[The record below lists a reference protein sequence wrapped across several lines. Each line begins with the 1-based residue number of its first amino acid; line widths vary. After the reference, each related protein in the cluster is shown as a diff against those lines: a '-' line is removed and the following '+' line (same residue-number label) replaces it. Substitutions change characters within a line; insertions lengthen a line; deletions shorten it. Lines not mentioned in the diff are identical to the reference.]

1 MSELW
6 RQTWTMFFMGMGGVL
21 LFLVLLVAVL
31 RAVSRWF
38 MHKPPE
44 ASDIVAPS
52 NRGKTWLIRLVIAG
66 CVAMVAWLIAQG
78 TAGSMGLALKDVAYS
93 TGVATFLK
101 SGGWKPL
108 LMVVIGSVLLYLAV
122 AKNYEPMLLIPIG
135 FGAIFANTPGAGM
148 VSHDGFLSIIFTA
161 GIQNELLPILI
172 FMGIGALSDF
182 GPLLAN
188 PRLALLGGAAQLGVF
203 GTLLGVVALNWI
215 PGLHFDLKEACSI
228 AIIGGADGPTS
239 IYLSS
244 RYAPHYMGAIMVAAY
259 SYMAMVPLIQPPVMR
274 LLTTHKERCIR
285 MKMHREVGTRERIF
299 FPVMVMILC
308 VLLLPTAM
316 PLLGSL
322 AFGNFIKECGVADRL
337 AKALQNEVMNIATI
351 LLGLGVGMQLEAVKF
366 LAPTT
371 LAILGLGF
379 AAFVIGSGGGV
390 IFAKIM
396 NAVSPSNPV
405 NPLIGSAGVS
415 AFPMAARVSQRMGQE
430 SDPCN
435 HLIFHALGANVAGQI
450 GSIVAAGVILAILK

>member
-6 RQTWTMFFMGMGGVL
+6 RQTWTMFFMGMGGVF
-21 LFLVLLVAVL
+21 LFLLMLVVIL
-31 RAVSRWF
+31 RAVSRGF
-38 MHKPPE
+38 MHKPPDPADVVV
-44 ASDIVAPS
+44 ASS
-52 NRGKTWLIRLVIAG
+52 RGKPWMIRMVVAG
-66 CVAMVAWLIAQG
+66 GVMLVAWLISHGA
-78 TAGSMGLALKDVAYS
+78 AGSMGMAAKDVAYS
-93 TGVATFLK
+93 TGVVTFLK
-101 SGGWKPL
+101 SGGWQPL
-108 LMVVIGSVLLYLAV
+108 LMVIIGFVLLYLAV
-122 AKNYEPMLLIPIG
+122 AKGYEPMLLIPIG

-148 VSHDGFLSIIFTA
+148 VGHDGFLSIIFTA

-203 GTLLGVVALNWI
+203 GTLLGVVALNMI
-215 PGLHFDLKEACSI
+215 PGFNFNLKEACSI

-244 RYAPHYMGAIMVAAY
+244 RYAPNYMGAIMVAAY

-285 MKMHREVGTRERIF
+285 MKMHREVGARERMF
-299 FPVMVMILC
+299 FPLLVMLLC

-322 AFGNFIKECGVADRL
+322 AFGNFVKECGVADRL

-379 AAFVIGSGGGV
+379 AAFVIGSAGGV
-390 IFAKIM
+390 IFGKIM
-396 NAVSPSNPV
+396 NMVSPANPV

-450 GSIVAAGVILAILK
+450 GSIVAAGVILALLK